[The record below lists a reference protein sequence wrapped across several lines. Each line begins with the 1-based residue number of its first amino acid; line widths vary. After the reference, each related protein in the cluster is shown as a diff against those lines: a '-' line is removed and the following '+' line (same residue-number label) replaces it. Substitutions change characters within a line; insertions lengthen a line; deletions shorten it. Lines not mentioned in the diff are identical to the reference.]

1 WASSWTG
8 VYRSTSR
15 PLILPATAAFCK
27 LREMEPAM
35 SSNVTPASYSRTLPS
50 GNVTFTEAM
59 CPTPLTYPSSSVLKQ
74 TTSTNQ
80 KQKSPPSKGRT
91 DCRGSTLL
99 RHRYPQTAIPFP
111 PVSSWRITGASGCR
125 YLPEGLSRFHDS
137 DSQTV

>member
-1 WASSWTG
+1 
-8 VYRSTSR
+8 
-15 PLILPATAAFCK
+15 
-27 LREMEPAM
+27 
-35 SSNVTPASYSRTLPS
+35 
-50 GNVTFTEAM
+50 
-59 CPTPLTYPSSSVLKQ
+59 
-74 TTSTNQ
+74 NQ

-137 DSQTV
+137 DSQTVSTDCVGRRSQQPALSGTVKSVPLFCSSSLIFGIDSRPFDSYLSIHLLIKCVNVHQYY